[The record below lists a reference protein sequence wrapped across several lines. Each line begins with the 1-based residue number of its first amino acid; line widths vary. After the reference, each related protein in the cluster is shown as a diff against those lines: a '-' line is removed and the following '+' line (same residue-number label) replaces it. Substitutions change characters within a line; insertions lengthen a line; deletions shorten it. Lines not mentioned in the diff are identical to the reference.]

1 MSHISEQFFTW
12 HEAAKFIGVTTR
24 TLARWY
30 AEGKGPPRIKVQRQ
44 ILYSK
49 ESLVNWLREQ
59 EVTPCRS

>member
-1 MSHISEQFFTW
+1 MSHASEQFLNW

-49 ESLVNWLREQ
+49 QSLINWLREH
-59 EVTPCRS
+59 EETPCRN